1 MQCGSLCQILVLI
14 HLCCL
19 QMLLSCGPWFM
30 WTGVTESRLEG
41 QQLLKKKEKKTDSID
56 AKILLT
62 FTDKAIIAFN
72 MSYSRRECELLQKF
86 QPYHRPP
93 VMGRHYSASLHFSVM
108 YTQSGLLIKRCLIS
122 TEVDEGLWSVIEIQA
137 ERVKCGNSSRT
148 KRGSGEVVG
157 NVEKKC
163 AVGLLNVMWKN
174 MHLVITFNFV

>member
-1 MQCGSLCQILVLI
+1 MFCISSNKNMLKNNAVWLSMSDFSPDTFVL
-14 HLCCL
+14 
-19 QMLLSCGPWFM
+19 SANASVM
-30 WTGVTESRLEG
+30 WAVIYVDRCHRKSAGRPATF
-41 QQLLKKKEKKTDSID
+41 KKKEKKTDSID

-163 AVGLLNVMWKN
+163 AVGLLNVM
-174 MHLVITFNFV
+174 

>member
-1 MQCGSLCQILVLI
+1 MKCCSLCQILVLI
-14 HLCCL
+14 HLCSL

-41 QQLLKKKEKKTDSID
+41 KQHFKKRKKTDSID

-62 FTDKAIIAFN
+62 FTDKAIIASN

-93 VMGRHYSASLHFSVM
+93 VMGRHYTASLHFSVM

-148 KRGSGEVVG
+148 KRGSGEVVR
-157 NVEKKC
+157 NVEK
-163 AVGLLNVMWKN
+163 NVLWDY
-174 MHLVITFNFV
+174 